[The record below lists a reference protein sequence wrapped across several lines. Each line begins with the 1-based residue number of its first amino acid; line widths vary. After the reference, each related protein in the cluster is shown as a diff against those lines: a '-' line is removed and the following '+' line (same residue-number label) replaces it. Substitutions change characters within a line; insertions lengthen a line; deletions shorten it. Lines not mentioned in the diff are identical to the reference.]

1 MSEFMSAVGAF
12 LSIVFLIIGQP
23 EYSLFVLGWAIMWK
37 LAVIEDEV
45 KNR

>member
-1 MSEFMSAVGAF
+1 MSEFMSAVSAF
-12 LSIVFLIIGQP
+12 LSIVFFIIGQP
-23 EYSLFVLGWAIMWK
+23 EHSLFVLGWAIMWK